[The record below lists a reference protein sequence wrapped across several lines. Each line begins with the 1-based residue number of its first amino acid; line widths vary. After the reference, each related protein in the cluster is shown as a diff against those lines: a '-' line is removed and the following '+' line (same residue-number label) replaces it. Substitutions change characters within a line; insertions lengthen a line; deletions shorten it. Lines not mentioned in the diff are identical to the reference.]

1 MSIQITEW
9 FVQQYRANVIMLYQ
23 QRGSKLRGTVREEPV
38 TGKAHFFERLGPT
51 AAVRRTTRHSDT
63 PLVDS
68 PHSRR
73 MVTMVDYEWAD
84 LVDQQ
89 DKIRM
94 LVDPASEYAQNAAMA
109 LGRAYDDEVIAAFD
123 GDARAGEDGTTTV
136 TFASETAGDFDFSAA
151 ALTTA
156 NILRVKKALDDQ
168 DVPADGRY
176 MIVSPAALEQLL
188 KQSTAP
194 NATSADYNT
203 VRALVQGEI
212 DTWVGFKWITSNRLP
227 SPAANMRYCFA
238 WHRDSMGVAVGKDIT
253 SRITERADK
262 SYAVQVYVCGTF
274 GATRVMGNGVVRFR
288 INETN

>member
-1 MSIQITEW
+1 MSFQVTEW
-9 FVQQYRANVIMLYQ
+9 FVQQYKANVVTLYQ
-23 QRGSKLRGTVREEPV
+23 QRGSKLRGTVREESV

-51 AAVRRTTRHSDT
+51 AAVKRTTRHADT

-73 MVTMVDYEWAD
+73 MVTLVDYEWAD

-123 GDARAGEDGTTTV
+123 GIAKAGEDGTTNV
-136 TFASETAGDFDFSAA
+136 TFASEAAGDLDFSAA

-156 NILRVKKALDDQ
+156 NILRVKKALDDK
-168 DVPADGRY
+168 DVPPDDRY
-176 MIVSPAALEQLL
+176 IVVSPAALEQLL

-203 VRALVQGEI
+203 VKALVQGEI
-212 DTWVGFKWITSNRLP
+212 DTWVGFKWIVTTRLP

-238 WHRDSMGVAVGKDIT
+238 WHRDSMGVGVGKDIMT
-253 SRITERADK
+253 RITERADK

-274 GATRVMGNGVVRFR
+274 GAVRVQGEGVVRFK